1 MDIYVLRITLGDWSA
16 VHTYTEAEAAQEGAE
31 DWLQKNAY
39 PTGLVWE
46 EEGLCLYA
54 EKVLWE
60 GLSLCDDVACFEV
73 IHTELQE

>member
-39 PTGLVWE
+39 PTGLVWKKRVFVFMQKRCY
-46 EEGLCLYA
+46 G
-54 EKVLWE
+54 K
-60 GLSLCDDVACFEV
+60 D
-73 IHTELQE
+73 